1 MSTSILC
8 LMDTYN
14 ALARSPQEDLAK
26 VAPNIATSFACPGY
40 VAVLIV
46 AARLLQMLAVRINVT
61 KIPELAVTKQAQ
73 ARRART
79 QMTVLTAK
87 LASVAGA
94 AHSRSSST
102 RIPIIGGAGNG
113 SARAAQTHRWRYP
126 AGVNNAR
133 QGTVS
138 LKGIRPSRQMGP

>member
-1 MSTSILC
+1 MPMSTSMIC
-8 LMDTYN
+8 MDYYN

-46 AARLLQMLAVRINVT
+46 AARLLQMLAVRIDVT
-61 KIPELAVTKQAQ
+61 KIPEFAVTKQAQ

-79 QMTVLTAK
+79 QTTVLKAK
-87 LASVAGA
+87 LASADGA

-102 RIPIIGGAGNG
+102 WTPIPIIGTPGVS
-113 SARAAQTHRWRYP
+113 SARAAQTHRRRYP
-126 AGVNNAR
+126 ASVNNAR
-133 QGTVS
+133 QSTVAWM
-138 LKGIRPSRQMGP
+138 GI